1 MPSKK
6 VYKQVKVNFTPEH
19 FARLEELS
27 NKNGVSKAEWI
38 RRKLKLNY
46 EDMPQP
52 KGKVQTKEAD
62 PKLIYELA
70 KIGNNINQLA
80 RQANVNKALD
90 REILSA
96 LVRIEDKLKTVL

>member
-19 FARLEELS
+19 FEKLEQFS
-27 NKNGVSKAEWI
+27 SKKGVSKAEYI
-38 RRKLKLNY
+38 RQRLNIEY

-52 KGKVQTKEAD
+52 KGKAQTKEAD
-62 PKLIYELA
+62 PKLIYELSR
-70 KIGNNINQLA
+70 IGANLNQIA
-80 RQANVNKALD
+80 RYANTNKALD

-96 LVRIEDKLKTVL
+96 LVRIEDVLKTVL